1 MLERMGK
8 CSQQL
13 LESRSLV
20 LTAAFSLLSF
30 PNHIAVCFLL
40 FFSMPGRA
48 FYGGEVALGFIA
60 ARKMAPEQDAVTPHV
75 LARQDK
81 ES

>member
-20 LTAAFSLLSF
+20 LTGAFSILSF
-30 PNHIAVCFLL
+30 PKHVSVFFVIFLN
-40 FFSMPGRA
+40 A
-48 FYGGEVALGFIA
+48 W
-60 ARKMAPEQDAVTPHV
+60 
-75 LARQDK
+75 
-81 ES
+81 